1 MLFEVVKFMEE
12 RVHPIIQEWLDSL
25 TEDQQRN
32 LIETFKPIAEIK
44 APEIKIPDSAF
55 DSLSG
60 ISETKKTVVKFLST
74 INLSSIIDS
83 ITKPKR
89 GLELYHGLEIEKYR
103 KIRKM
108 KASNL
113 AKLLGI
119 NKATLSKYSSGQID
133 VPASKAVEIS
143 EILNVSLDLLLKR
156 KKRELKL
163 GYIGRETC
171 LYDFDYK
178 RKTYVPTSTK
188 YALDKNLKDIADKL
202 IVIRHKKP
210 IYELGLPKDTILFI
224 TPGSEA
230 ISLGTTNRAAVCIQ
244 EKVGDST
251 FEYFTY
257 VEPLKGKDSDR
268 DYSSFINYT
277 YTKDGETFTC
287 RLSKLQEMVK
297 FVIHKAVIDF

>member
-1 MLFEVVKFMEE
+1 MLFEVVKYMEE
-12 RVHPIIQEWLDSL
+12 KVHPIVQEWLASL
-25 TEDQQRN
+25 TEDQQRT

-55 DSLSG
+55 ESLSG

-113 AKLLGI
+113 AELLGI

-178 RKTYVPTSTK
+178 KKTYVPTSTK

-251 FEYFTY
+251 IEYFTY
-257 VEPLKGKDSDR
+257 VEPLKGKESDR
-268 DYSSFINYT
+268 DYSSSINYT